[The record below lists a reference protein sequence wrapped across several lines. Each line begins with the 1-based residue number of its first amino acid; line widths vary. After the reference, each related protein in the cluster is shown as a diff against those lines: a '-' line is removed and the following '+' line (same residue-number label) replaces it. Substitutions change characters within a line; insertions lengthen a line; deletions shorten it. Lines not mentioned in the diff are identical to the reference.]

1 MKQFH
6 GMSLYL
12 AVSIF
17 WLATG
22 AIAGEAGTV
31 TNQPAVSQE
40 SGPKSGSTPASSA
53 SKEKTAKKSN
63 QGDVNRAAC
72 SKRRRRN
79 RKVARQVIRS
89 LASKPRHQR
98 SKSNP

>member
-63 QGDVNRAAC
+63 QGDVQSRGLFKKKKKKQKGGSAGHSQPGEQTEAP
-72 SKRRRRN
+72 
-79 RKVARQVIRS
+79 AQ
-89 LASKPRHQR
+89 
-98 SKSNP
+98 